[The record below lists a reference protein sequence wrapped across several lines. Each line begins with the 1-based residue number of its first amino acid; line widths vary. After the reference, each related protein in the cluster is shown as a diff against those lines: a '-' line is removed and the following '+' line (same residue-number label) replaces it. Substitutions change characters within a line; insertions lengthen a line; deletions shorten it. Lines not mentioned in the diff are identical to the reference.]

1 MRIVLV
7 CVGRVRGEP
16 FADDVAHYR
25 RLLERHVALE
35 IQELREAGGGPRGR
49 VEALKK
55 EGDALLKRLPSSTF
69 VCAAERSG
77 DALSSTELARF
88 LEERRGSGRDLWFV
102 MGGPFGLDSK
112 VLERADFRLS
122 FGPITLPHELARV
135 VLLEQLF
142 RAHKILAG
150 EPYHY

>member
-1 MRIVLV
+1 VRIVLV

-25 RLLERHVALE
+25 RLLERHVPLE
-35 IQELREAGGGPRGR
+35 IQELREAGGGPRLR
-49 VEALKK
+49 AEASRK
-55 EGDALLKRLPSSTF
+55 EAEVVLKRLPESAF
-69 VCAAERSG
+69 VCAADRQG
-77 DALSSTELARF
+77 KPLSSTGLARF
-88 LEERRGSGRDLWFV
+88 LEERRRSGRDLWFV
-102 MGGPFGLDSK
+102 VGGPFGLDAS
-112 VLERADFRLS
+112 VLGRADTRLS
-122 FGPITLPHELARV
+122 LGPITLPHELARV

>member
-1 MRIVLV
+1 VRIVLV

-25 RLLERHVALE
+25 RLLERHASLE
-35 IQELREAGGGPRGR
+35 IQEVREAGGTAHTRG
-49 VEALKK
+49 EAARK
-55 EGDALLKRLPSSTF
+55 EAETLLKRLPSSAF
-69 VCAAERSG
+69 VCAADRNG
-77 DALSSTELARF
+77 KPLSSTGLARF
-88 LEERRGSGRDLWFV
+88 LEERRRSGRDLWFV
-102 MGGPFGLDSK
+102 IGGPFGLDAG
-112 VLERADFRLS
+112 VLERADALLS
-122 FGPITLPHELARV
+122 LGPMTLPHELARV

>member
-1 MRIVLV
+1 VRIVLV

-25 RLLERHVALE
+25 RLLERHVPLE
-35 IQELREAGGGPRGR
+35 IQELREAGGGPRLR
-49 VEALKK
+49 AEASRK
-55 EGDALLKRLPSSTF
+55 EAEAVLKRLPASAF
-69 VCAAERSG
+69 VCAADRQG
-77 DALSSTELARF
+77 KPLSSAGLARF
-88 LEERRGSGRDLWFV
+88 LEERRRSGRDLWFV
-102 MGGPFGLDSK
+102 VGGPFGLDAS
-112 VLERADFRLS
+112 VLGRADARLS
-122 FGPITLPHELARV
+122 LGPITLPHELARV

>member
-1 MRIVLV
+1 VRIVLV

-25 RLLERHVALE
+25 RLLERHVSLE
-35 IQELREAGGGPRGR
+35 IQEIRDGGGGAHMRT
-49 VEALKK
+49 EAAKK
-55 EGDALLKRLPSSTF
+55 EAEALLKRLPSSAF
-69 VCAAERSG
+69 VCAADPKG
-77 DALSSTELARF
+77 KALSSTGLARF
-88 LEERRGSGRDLWFV
+88 LEERRRSGRDLWFV
-102 MGGPFGLDSK
+102 VGGPFGLDAS
-112 VLERADFRLS
+112 VLERADARLS
-122 FGPITLPHELARV
+122 LGPMTLPHELARV

>member
-1 MRIVLV
+1 VRIVLV

-25 RLLERHVALE
+25 RLLERHASLE
-35 IQELREAGGGPRGR
+35 VQEIREAGGGAHTGT
-49 VEALKK
+49 EAARK
-55 EGDALLKRLPSSTF
+55 EAETLLKRLPPSAF
-69 VCAAERSG
+69 VCAADRKG
-77 DALSSTELARF
+77 KPLSSTGLARF
-88 LEERRGSGRDLWFV
+88 LEERRRSGRDLWFV
-102 MGGPFGLDSK
+102 VGGPFGLDAS
-112 VLERADFRLS
+112 VLERADTRLS
-122 FGPITLPHELARV
+122 LGPMTLPHELARV